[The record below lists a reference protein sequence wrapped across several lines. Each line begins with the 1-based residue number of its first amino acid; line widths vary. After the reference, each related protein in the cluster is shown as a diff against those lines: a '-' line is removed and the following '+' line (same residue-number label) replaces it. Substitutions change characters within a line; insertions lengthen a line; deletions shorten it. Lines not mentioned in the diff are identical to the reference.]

1 MKMYAVTQV
10 TLSEEDGGIAMQS
23 ILGVKS
29 KKKAATAR
37 MRKAYEDELRQ
48 RNLEDNNAVGE
59 NDESVPG
66 GYFTD
71 EEAGIYDYVDFAF
84 GQLLEVVSFVVS
96 EIEVPLRNIQT
107 EKDLHK
113 KMSLRGQRPVLLL
126 PMGNNTSLEPGKE
139 VYAVDHK
146 QALNGNGRLYS
157 LREKEVFK
165 ATILSVKYT
174 DENEFFVEAFAERAA
189 LSKGGTGCHGCIKEY
204 KLGVDAFLSKHEAK
218 KSLAGKGRD

>member
-10 TLSEEDGGIAMQS
+10 VLSGEDGTISMQS
-23 ILGVKS
+23 ILGVES
-29 KKKAATAR
+29 KKKAATAL
-37 MRKAYEDELRQ
+37 MRQAYDYELKQ
-48 RNLEDNNAVGE
+48 RKLEDNNAVGE
-59 NDESVPG
+59 SDEAVPG

-96 EIEVPLRNIQT
+96 EIEVPLRDIQT

-113 KMSLRGQRPVLLL
+113 EMSLRGQRPVLLL

-146 QALNGNGRLYS
+146 QALNSNGRLYS
-157 LREKEVFK
+157 LSEKEVFK

-174 DENEFFVEAFAERAA
+174 DENEFFVEVLAERA

-204 KLGVDAFLSKHEAK
+204 KLGVDAFLSEHEAK
-218 KSLAGKGRD
+218 KSLAGKGCD